1 MDIKDKDAAAAQQK
15 TKDEEAAVKKV
26 AAKRAVLIKA
36 MFMRD
41 AAAAKKAASA
51 VQGAA
56 QKAEAAAKKAAAEA
70 AANGAAAQQKNKD
83 EEAAVKKAATR
94 RAYWQRKMQ
103 SRKQRRSR
111 ASEESAAETRPC
123 WIPDEQD
130 AEAEEAKR
138 RQDAEAEEAK
148 RRRRGRGIDVRLS
161 DARLADLDEVCKRLR
176 KLLQSL
182 AAQRGKRGRG
192 RWRRKDSGNDSEGPS
207 AGAESEPLH
216 GQPPGHVA
224 DALMVQAPGEADGS
238 FLTAPGEVFASLA
251 VAHLRRCAATTM
263 RRHLRRAQ
271 AWVRLR
277 ELVRKA
283 GKRRCD
289 FLGFGLWFHALVYRR
304 RRLAGDNESGILVR
318 LQHPEKMGSE
328 WGVDIIVFRSETV
341 ASCKAYALALLARCW
356 TSASV
361 RKEAIKGHRLMVMIG
376 GQDVALDHSRTLA
389 QSGILAGSTLKLK
402 STGLLGGM
410 PTGHPEP
417 AAARAPAESAAPA
430 PAMPLHADAQGEVA
444 QRHAK
449 LCMDVSGLIRK
460 GKFGGIDLFDSML
473 EEQVGYM
480 DATALRGMYAEHCID
495 AASSNAPF
503 SPPNNPS
510 LVCTPEREFYYV
522 VGEGGI
528 DIAKWEVKPGAR
540 PAKYDGCMVE
550 GRNATPL
557 SELLQADEAKRAKLR
572 DTELIALRLYSGK
585 KSFLAGDTAVL
596 SFRFCC
602 ICHIPRG
609 AVTDGASVLQGP
621 CTTCT
626 TPSSGMSIPG
636 RCHQRRRICIR
647 PPSSSLSPGSG
658 SSPPSP
664 RCQKAAP
671 FSAGS
676 QDSRCR
682 PSSSSSTSRARR
694 PSFASSW
701 QKF

>member
-1 MDIKDKDAAAAQQK
+1 MRAGDPPFEDAWEPLGLSKRAAAAGKSAASVLKKAMLKRAAAAAKKTASAAKKAASAVQAAAQKAEAAVKKAAAEAAADAAAAQQK
-15 TKDEEAAVKKV
+15 TKDEG
-26 AAKRAVLIKA
+26 
-36 MFMRD
+36 
-41 AAAAKKAASA
+41 S
-51 VQGAA
+51 
-56 QKAEAAAKKAAAEA
+56 AAKKAAA
-70 AANGAAAQQKNKD
+70 
-83 EEAAVKKAATR
+83 R
-94 RAYWQRKMQ
+94 SAYWQR
-103 SRKQRRSR
+103 RKQRKKETRSR

-123 WIPDEQD
+123 WIADD
-130 AEAEEAKR
+130 AGNRKKAAEA
-138 RQDAEAEEAK
+138 EAK

-192 RWRRKDSGNDSEGPS
+192 RWRRRDRSPAAASSAGPRKDSGKASEGPS

-224 DALMVQAPGEADGS
+224 DALMVQAPGEAHGS

-251 VAHLRRCAATTM
+251 VSVMCAHLRATM

-277 ELVRKA
+277 ELVRKD
-283 GKRRCD
+283 GNRRFD

-361 RKEAIKGHRLMVMIG
+361 RKEAIKGHKLMVMIG

-480 DATALRGMYAEHCID
+480 DATALRGMYAEHCMD

-585 KSFLAGDTAVL
+585 KSF
-596 SFRFCC
+596 
-602 ICHIPRG
+602 
-609 AVTDGASVLQGP
+609 
-621 CTTCT
+621 
-626 TPSSGMSIPG
+626 SGRRYGCPVVSILLHLPY
-636 RCHQRRRICIR
+636 
-647 PPSSSLSPGSG
+647 S
-658 SSPPSP
+658 
-664 RCQKAAP
+664 
-671 FSAGS
+671 
-676 QDSRCR
+676 SRCR
-682 PSSSSSTSRARR
+682 D
-694 PSFASSW
+694 
-701 QKF
+701 